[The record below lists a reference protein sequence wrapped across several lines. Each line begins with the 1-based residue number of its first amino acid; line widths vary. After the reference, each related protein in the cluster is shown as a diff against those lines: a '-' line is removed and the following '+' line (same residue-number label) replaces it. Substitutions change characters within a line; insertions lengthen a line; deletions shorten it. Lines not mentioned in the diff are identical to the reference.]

1 MQDLLS
7 NVQNN
12 QIPTENIQETL
23 NNIQDYVKKNKRD
36 FNKNKKQI
44 ELDSFQQ
51 QNEKQNI
58 KNILDINNSLNNII
72 KRVRNVE
79 KKLNDIKYDFE
90 SPDYFNKKINS
101 DLFNQLNQNAKNN
114 QIPKSN
120 EFINEDNYYQFE

>member
-1 MQDLLS
+1 MFK
-7 NVQNN
+7 
-12 QIPTENIQETL
+12 TKETL

-58 KNILDINNSLNNII
+58 KNIIDINNSLNNII

-90 SPDYFNKKINS
+90 IPDYFNKKINS